1 MKRLIYYPT
10 LEPQDINWL
19 KYALIYIDNFSPIIP
34 KSAENKITDVFK
46 SITDNT
52 DLITILKPTYNQG
65 DRASTKTLIELENI
79 QRFPNQYRDKFNVV
93 NIEKT
98 LKDVGNWD
106 YKILKE
112 KFNMDFGDEILKRG
126 LGIQVK
132 EGIRTSSELG
142 NLFMIFLSEEIAKD
156 EKGNPITDITKYDN
170 LTTYIRSIDI
180 NQHDVPADFIRTII
194 DLSLSKNIQ
203 DIPVEKLIEFRNYS
217 EINELRN
224 KLNISLSNFYKSLEN
239 GTDPH
244 QYLKFIEQNSN
255 ELAQQILLFFGGL
268 FSVSLAASTIMS
280 NPLSTESIKEITEGT
295 LMSVGAISA
304 IKSAWSSNGEK
315 RAARKFLTK
324 LNQI

>member
-65 DRASTKTLIELENI
+65 DRASTKTLVELENI

-180 NQHDVPADFIRTII
+180 NQHDVPAHFIRTII
-194 DLSLSKNIQ
+194 DLSLPKNIQ

-268 FSVSLAASTIMS
+268 FGVSLAASTIMS

-295 LMSVGAISA
+295 LMSVEAISA

>member
-65 DRASTKTLIELENI
+65 DRASTKTLVELENI

-180 NQHDVPADFIRTII
+180 NQHDVPAHFIRTII
-194 DLSLSKNIQ
+194 DLSLPKNIQ

-224 KLNISLSNFYKSLEN
+224 KLNIGLSNFYKSLEN

-268 FSVSLAASTIMS
+268 FGVSLAASTIMS

-295 LMSVGAISA
+295 LMSVEAISA